1 MQEMWNCIELHSR
14 SLLSPIFTIDSGRVA
29 SDDEISPAIILLV
42 FFNLDSKVFKTSLF
56 AMETIPSKL
65 ISLSLLKAFRSFY
78 KYTYGLLGI
87 KLEFYYGLSI

>member
-1 MQEMWNCIELHSR
+1 MTGRVFGVRALGLLIRCGVDAGDVELYRITHSR

-29 SDDEISPAIILLV
+29 SDAQISPAIILLV

-65 ISLSLLKAFRSFY
+65 ISPC
-78 KYTYGLLGI
+78 
-87 KLEFYYGLSI
+87 

>member
-42 FFNLDSKVFKTSLF
+42 SVLQFWLQGIYNIDIYNGDSSFKIAF
-56 AMETIPSKL
+56 
-65 ISLSLLKAFRSFY
+65 SLLKA
-78 KYTYGLLGI
+78 LI
-87 KLEFYYGLSI
+87 LELS